1 MKIAI
6 MQPYFFPY
14 LGYFSLIKHTDKFIF
29 FDTPQYIK
37 HGWVNRNRILK
48 QDGEPHYF
56 IVPIKKASQ
65 QTAIN
70 KVEINNAIPWKEK
83 IYGQLTVYKKKAP
96 FYQAVMDFLHGIL
109 DMEYSNLSKLNIL
122 STVRTCQFLGID
134 IDYDVYSNMDLQIEN
149 VNAPDE
155 WALRITEKLG
165 YEVYVNP
172 IGGLS
177 FFDREKYKLQNI
189 KLEFLRQELIPY
201 IQKIGHFEEGL
212 SIIDLMMF
220 CDTKT
225 INKMMESYAIIE

>member
-14 LGYFSLIKHTDKFIF
+14 LGYFSLIKHTDRFIF

-48 QDGEPHYF
+48 QDGSPHYF
-56 IVPIKKASQ
+56 IVPLRKTSQKA
-65 QTAIN
+65 AIN
-70 KVEINNAIPWKEK
+70 EIEINNAISWREK

-96 FYQAVMDFLHGIL
+96 FYKDVMDFLHEIL
-109 DMEYSNLSKLNIL
+109 DMECSNLSKLNIT
-122 STVRTCQFLGID
+122 STIRTCQFLGID
-134 IDYDVYSNMDLQIEN
+134 INYDVYSDMDLQIEN

-155 WALRITEKLG
+155 WALRITKQLG

-177 FFDREKYKLQNI
+177 FFDREKYKAQNI
-189 KLEFLRQELIPY
+189 KLEFLKQELIPY

-220 CDTKT
+220 CDIKT